1 MLRPRLLKWNPAGAR
16 KSPPGGLFR
25 PSRDHMQ
32 AAGERSAQLQAEDL
46 FRGKTAGSGR
56 TRKFP

>member
-1 MLRPRLLKWNPAGAR
+1 MLKGILAGAR

-32 AAGERSAQLQAEDL
+32 AGREPSARRPGMHFSWAI
-46 FRGKTAGSGR
+46 TAGSAEKR
-56 TRKFP
+56 NFP